1 MFLDGS
7 RLRFCSPRCQTA
19 LLITAK
25 IMAGKVQR
33 KVHVQLSLDSARRPD
48 GKHGGWRPKAGR
60 KKKRGS
66 ISHDTRPEF
75 AARYPQHVTLRIV
88 DGGRTSPPTGSRRRS
103 GKRSA
108 IRTSRTSGSSSSTS
122 SATICTSWSRPRES
136 ARCTSACRASRS
148 AIAKRLNAAL
158 KRTGKLFAHRYHARV
173 LTSPTQ
179 VRNTLRYVLLNRR
192 HHAAERYAA
201 KNWIDPWSSA
211 AWFDG
216 WARPIVVRYVV
227 EAGARRDRGAD
238 AASDDVAAEYRLE
251 APGLLDFD
259 DRPA

>member
-1 MFLDGS
+1 
-7 RLRFCSPRCQTA
+7 
-19 LLITAK
+19 
-25 IMAGKVQR
+25 MAGKVQR
-33 KVHVQLSLDSARRPD
+33 KVHVQLSLESARRPD

-75 AARYPQHVTLRIV
+75 PSRYPQHVTLRIV
-88 DGGRTSPPTGSRRRS
+88 DGAPNIAADWLQKRIREAIRDSHKPDFRIVEFNVLGNHLHLVVEAA
-103 GKRSA
+103 GKRSLQLGMQGFE
-108 IRTSRTSGSSSSTS
+108 IRV
-122 SATICTSWSRPRES
+122 
-136 ARCTSACRASRS
+136 
-148 AIAKRLNAAL
+148 AKRLNAAL
-158 KRTGKLFAHRYHARV
+158 KRTGKLFAHRYHARA

-192 HHAAERYAA
+192 HHDAERYAA

-216 WARPIVVRYVV
+216 WKRPIVFDTWWKQ
-227 EAGARRDRGAD
+227 EL
-238 AASDDVAAEYRLE
+238 AAIE
-251 APGLLDFD
+251 APTRRATTWLLSTGWKRLGLLDFD

>member
-1 MFLDGS
+1 
-7 RLRFCSPRCQTA
+7 
-19 LLITAK
+19 
-25 IMAGKVQR
+25 MAGKVQR

-60 KKKRGS
+60 RKKRGS

-88 DGGRTSPPTGSRRRS
+88 DGGPNLAADWLQNRIRQAIRDSHKPDFRIVEYNVLGNHLHLIIEAA
-103 GKRSA
+103 GKRSLHLGMQGFE
-108 IRTSRTSGSSSSTS
+108 IRV
-122 SATICTSWSRPRES
+122 
-136 ARCTSACRASRS
+136 
-148 AIAKRLNAAL
+148 AKRLNAAL
-158 KRTGKLFAHRYHARV
+158 QRTGKLFAHRYHARV

-192 HHAAERYAA
+192 HHDAERYAA

-216 WARPIVVRYVV
+216 WARPIAFDTWWKQ
-227 EAGARRDRGAD
+227 ELATM
-238 AASDDVAAEYRLE
+238 AAPTRQATTWLLSTGWKRL
-251 APGLLDFD
+251 GLLDFD